1 MKIRELM
8 TQDVETCTTED
19 SLQRVAA
26 LMSDLG
32 VGIIPV
38 LTSSGNNLEGV
49 ITDRDIVVRA
59 IAKGMDTNTT
69 KVSECMSNNVLSCSP
84 ETDAHEAARM
94 MADNQVRRL
103 PVVEDGKLCGI
114 VALGDLAIIG
124 IHEDEAG
131 FALSEISE
139 PDRSAQAH

>member
-8 TQDVETCTTED
+8 TQDLETCSMDDT
-19 SLQRVAA
+19 LQRAA
-26 LMSDLG
+26 TIMADTG

-38 LTSSGNNLEGV
+38 ITSGNNLEGV
-49 ITDRDIVVRA
+49 VTDRDIVVRA
-59 IAKGMDTNTT
+59 VAKGMDTNTT
-69 KVSECMSNNVLSCSP
+69 KVSDCMTENVVSCSP
-84 ETDAHEAARM
+84 EMDAHEAARL
-94 MADNQVRRL
+94 MADNQIRRL
-103 PVVEDGKLCGI
+103 MVVEDGKLCG
-114 VALGDLAIIG
+114 VCSLGDLAVIG